1 MVLIVRLSLNII
13 TPSPAPPSG
22 RKGPDVLNANPT
34 DLDLL
39 QATASLHATAAVEP
53 LVAVHCLRTGESAQI
68 RQILGHPDHVHR
80 LEEFGLRQGTQV
92 EMFRPGN
99 PCILRISGNKV
110 CLRSEDVVRLFVRP
124 AHAPGAQ
131 AVPGSVG

>member
-1 MVLIVRLSLNII
+1 M
-13 TPSPAPPSG
+13 
-22 RKGPDVLNANPT
+22 LNANPT

-39 QATASLHATAAVEP
+39 QATASLQATTAVEP
-53 LVAVHCLRTGESAQI
+53 LVAVHRLRTGESAQI
-68 RQILGHPDHVHR
+68 RQILGHPDQVHR

-99 PCILRISGNKV
+99 PCILRVSGNKV

-124 AHAPGAQ
+124 SCASAAE
-131 AVPGSVG
+131 AVAGNVG